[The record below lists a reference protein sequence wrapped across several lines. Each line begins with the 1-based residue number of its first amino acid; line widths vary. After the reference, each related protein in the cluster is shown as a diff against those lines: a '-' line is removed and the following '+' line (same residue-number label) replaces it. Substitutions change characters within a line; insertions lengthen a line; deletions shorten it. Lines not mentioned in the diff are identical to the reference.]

1 MWLLQLQVSRSSL
14 DVCGCIWPC
23 LSRVLQTPRCCAA
36 RSSRGVPPQHPR
48 AQGSA
53 AFVIMSAGCR
63 EQKSA
68 GRAKHHIA
76 AQHVLDAARHLA
88 PFVLQ
93 TALHTYVCQLDA
105 KSKSLNESAECAKH
119 HIAVQHVLDAAHC
132 QLNALILQ
140 AALHI
145 YTCQLGAA
153 RGFSWGASKTT
164 SLRST
169 YLVPR
174 ATSAPSCSKQRSSP
188 CRCSSARPGAGATRA
203 TTRLRAPARQ
213 RSTAVQTRVSRPW
226 CHDRQKLLRIKK
238 GFDCRSKCCCSLNLQ
253 EPCSRMPRAPYAAG
267 NNTASL

>member
-153 RGFSWGASKTT
+153 RGFSWGRQK
-164 SLRST
+164 
-169 YLVPR
+169 PR
-174 ATSAPSCSKQRSSP
+174 RCAARTWCRAPPQ
-188 CRCSSARPGAGATRA
+188 
-203 TTRLRAPARQ
+203 RLRALSSDPRRAGAAAPGQAQAPRVPPRGCAHLRANAAQ
-213 RSTAVQTRVSRPW
+213 RCRHASRGPGAMT
-226 CHDRQKLLRIKK
+226 DR
-238 GFDCRSKCCCSLNLQ
+238 S
-253 EPCSRMPRAPYAAG
+253 Y
-267 NNTASL
+267 